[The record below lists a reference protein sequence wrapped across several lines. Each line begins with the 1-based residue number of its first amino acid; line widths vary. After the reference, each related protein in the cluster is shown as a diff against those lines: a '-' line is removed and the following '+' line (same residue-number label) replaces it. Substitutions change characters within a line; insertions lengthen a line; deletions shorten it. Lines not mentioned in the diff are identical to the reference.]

1 MNAQEPRR
9 NSGIAPA
16 FSLERIAAWFDV
28 GYRESSEA
36 CVADNSVQTT
46 PRVFHDDGFDRR
58 GRPQRSAQGASPFA
72 IPGRKRGFEAEHDS
86 ALEELR
92 RKFILPPDPS
102 VVTFLNDHRTLPQ
115 ILLEAADHLRAY
127 FGADTIFNLRAPID
141 ESGARTLYAV
151 VMWPGTVSA
160 VREAL
165 ARFDDEWW
173 IAHSRQASG
182 YLTFTYELV

>member
-1 MNAQEPRR
+1 MNAQDQRQESGN
-9 NSGIAPA
+9 NSI
-16 FSLERIAAWFDV
+16 
-28 GYRESSEA
+28 
-36 CVADNSVQTT
+36 QTT
-46 PRVFHDDGFDRR
+46 PKVFHDEVFGWS
-58 GRPQRSAQGASPFA
+58 GLPQRPAQGASLFP
-72 IPGRKRGFEAEHDS
+72 IPERMRGFQAEHNS
-86 ALEELR
+86 ALKELR

-102 VVTFLNDHRTLPQ
+102 VVTFLTEHRTLPQ

-141 ESGARTLYAV
+141 ESGSRTLYAV

-160 VREAL
+160 VKAAL